1 MTTSLIDRDSC
12 DVKTKLIKTKQ
23 VTMTMMSLSYCR
35 NQILQEYFWFG
46 SIWDI
51 NESIGNF
58 WYRRFSFDINT
69 FTHTVL

>member
-1 MTTSLIDRDSC
+1 
-12 DVKTKLIKTKQ
+12 
-23 VTMTMMSLSYCR
+23 MTMMSLSYCR

-46 SIWDI
+46 SIWDV

-58 WYRRFSFDINT
+58 WYRGFSFDINT